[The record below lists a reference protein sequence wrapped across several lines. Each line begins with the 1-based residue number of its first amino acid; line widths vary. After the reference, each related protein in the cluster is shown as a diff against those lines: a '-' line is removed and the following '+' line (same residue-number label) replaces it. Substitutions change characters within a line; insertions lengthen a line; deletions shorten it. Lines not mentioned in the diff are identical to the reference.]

1 MRSWKQILPYI
12 ILNIIISAL
21 TTLGVL
27 WFWDHN
33 LRASLPTQSS
43 NTAVIDP
50 AASNGQTPPTLPAV
64 DETVIQ
70 IQNVFGV
77 GDLQSEVVRLKRL
90 GEGELWLTG
99 WTLEDE
105 DGHKYVFPELRL
117 NKDAAVEV
125 YTRAGPDT
133 VIELHWGLSEA
144 VWRTGELVV
153 LKDPQDNLRA
163 SYRIP

>member
-1 MRSWKQILPYI
+1 MRSWKRILPYI
-12 ILNIIISAL
+12 VLNIIVSAL

-27 WFWDHN
+27 WLWDRS
-33 LRASLPTQSS
+33 LRASLPAQP
-43 NTAVIDP
+43 AP
-50 AASNGQTPPTLPAV
+50 AASPAAQGSQLPPTLPAIN
-64 DETVIQ
+64 ETVIQ

-77 GDLQSEVVRLKRL
+77 GDLKSEVVRLKRL

-105 DGHKYVFPELRL
+105 DGHRYVFPELRL
-117 NKDAAVEV
+117 NKDGAVEV
-125 YTRAGPDT
+125 YSRAGPDT

-144 VWRTGELVV
+144 VWRTGELVL
-153 LKDPQDNLRA
+153 LKDPQGNLRA